1 MGRENKA
8 ASIAELKER
17 LVGAQS
23 AVLTDFRGLSV
34 ADLTELR
41 TLLRKSAVEY
51 RVVKNTLARI
61 AVRDT
66 ALADLGP
73 YLEGPT
79 GIAISAKD
87 SVVASKILTTWAKG
101 KPTFAIKAGIVEG
114 KVVGPAEIAALG
126 DLPPREVLLARVASA
141 FQGPIQQAVGVLAAP
156 LRAMVTV
163 LAQIGKQRGEKA
175 GAA

>member
-23 AVLTDFRGLSV
+23 VVLTDFRGLSV

-51 RVVKNTLARI
+51 RVVKNTLARF
-61 AVRDT
+61 AVQDT
-66 ALADLGP
+66 ALAGLGP

-79 GIAISAKD
+79 GIAISTKD
-87 SVVASKILTTWAKG
+87 PVVASKILATWAKG

-114 KVVGPAEIAALG
+114 KVVGPAEIAILG
-126 DLPPREVLLARVASA
+126 ALPPREVLLARVASA
-141 FQGPIQQAVGVLAAP
+141 FQGPIQRVVGVLAAS

-163 LAQIGKQRGEKA
+163 LVQVGKQKETA

>member
-23 AVLTDFRGLSV
+23 VVLTDFRGLSV

-51 RVVKNTLARI
+51 RVVKNTLARF
-61 AVRDT
+61 AVQDT
-66 ALADLGP
+66 ALAGLGP

-79 GIAISAKD
+79 GIAISTKD
-87 SVVASKILTTWAKG
+87 PVAASKILATWAKG

-114 KVVGPAEIAALG
+114 KVVGPAEIAILG
-126 DLPPREVLLARVASA
+126 ALPPREVLLARVASA
-141 FQGPIQQAVGVLAAP
+141 FQGPIQRVVGVLAAS

-163 LAQIGKQRGEKA
+163 LVQVGKQKETA

>member
-23 AVLTDFRGLSV
+23 VVLTDFRGLSV

-51 RVVKNTLARI
+51 RVVKNTLARF
-61 AVRDT
+61 AVQDT
-66 ALADLGP
+66 ALAGLGP

-79 GIAISAKD
+79 GIAISTKD
-87 SVVASKILTTWAKG
+87 PMAASKILATWAKG
-101 KPTFAIKAGIVEG
+101 KPTFVIKAGIVEG
-114 KVVGPAEIAALG
+114 KVVGPAEIAILG
-126 DLPPREVLLARVASA
+126 ALPPREVLLARVASA
-141 FQGPIQQAVGVLAAP
+141 FQGPIQRVVGVLAAS

-163 LAQIGKQRGEKA
+163 LVQVGKQKETA

>member
-23 AVLTDFRGLSV
+23 VVLTDFRGLSV

-51 RVVKNTLARI
+51 RVVKNTLARF
-61 AVRDT
+61 AVQDT
-66 ALADLGP
+66 ALAGLGP

-79 GIAISAKD
+79 GIAISTKD
-87 SVVASKILTTWAKG
+87 PMAASKILATWAKG

-114 KVVGPAEIAALG
+114 KVVGPAEIAILG
-126 DLPPREVLLARVASA
+126 ALPPREVLLARVASA
-141 FQGPIQQAVGVLAAP
+141 FQGPIQRVVGVLAAS

-163 LAQIGKQRGEKA
+163 LVQVGKQKETA

>member
-23 AVLTDFRGLSV
+23 VVLTDFRGLSV

-51 RVVKNTLARI
+51 RVVKNTLARF
-61 AVRDT
+61 AVQDT
-66 ALADLGP
+66 ALAGLGP

-79 GIAISAKD
+79 GIAISSTKD
-87 SVVASKILTTWAKG
+87 PVAASKILATWAKG
-101 KPTFAIKAGIVEG
+101 KPTFVIKAGIVEG
-114 KVVGPAEIAALG
+114 KVVGPAEIAILG
-126 DLPPREVLLARVASA
+126 ALPPREVLLARVASA
-141 FQGPIQQAVGVLAAP
+141 FQGPIQRVVGVLAAS

-163 LAQIGKQRGEKA
+163 LVQVGKQKETA